1 MRSNPIF
8 LLFSNP
14 FFCSPIWNAFIRKIC
29 TYDVWFQFTQ
39 SLTNERYVS
48 ILNHCF
54 DDIERFI
61 IRLQHAAAALR
72 ELQLRN
78 NKRNGKGGHAGDGLL
93 AIRARGPSEEEFFE
107 ILSKFKLAF
116 NLLAKLKGKKDSN

>member
-1 MRSNPIF
+1 M
-8 LLFSNP
+8 
-14 FFCSPIWNAFIRKIC
+14 
-29 TYDVWFQFTQ
+29 
-39 SLTNERYVS
+39 S

-78 NKRNGKGGHAGDGLL
+78 HKRKGHGAGDGLL
-93 AIRARGPSEEEFFE
+93 AMRARGPSEDEFFD

-116 NLLAKLKGKKDSN
+116 NLLAKLKGASLPLFAAASQTAKYYCRLYYNHYNG

>member
-1 MRSNPIF
+1 MAANRVC
-8 LLFSNP
+8 LR
-14 FFCSPIWNAFIRKIC
+14 C
-29 TYDVWFQFTQ
+29 QQ
-39 SLTNERYVS
+39 SLSNERYVS

-78 NKRNGKGGHAGDGLL
+78 HKRGKNSAGDGLL
-93 AIRARGPSEEEFFE
+93 AMRARGPNEDEYFE

-116 NLLAKLKGKKDSN
+116 NLLAKLKVNCGVFLFAFIAC